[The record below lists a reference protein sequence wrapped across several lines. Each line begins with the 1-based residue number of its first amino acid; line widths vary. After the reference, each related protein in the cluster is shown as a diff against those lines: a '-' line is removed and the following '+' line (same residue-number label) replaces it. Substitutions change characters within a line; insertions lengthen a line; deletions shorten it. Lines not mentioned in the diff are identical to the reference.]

1 MPSPVYSAGT
11 PGNLIGGVSVAKQ
24 TTVAAF
30 LDLSSCIEGQVSCEV
45 TTGTGAPTA
54 GTAFSAYKA
63 YAIGAAAPIAVS
75 SNANSTTLVVS
86 NTTGLHVGQ
95 SFAIQQAGGSKLGEI
110 ATISAISSTTLTL
123 VAALINT
130 YASGDNVYLI
140 NQTATFSV
148 TPASSAGT
156 WAINKDYS
164 ASMFLGAGQ
173 WVIAANNTDGTQT
186 VTVTVT
192 SDKITGFA

>member
-1 MPSPVYSAGT
+1 M
-11 PGNLIGGVSVAKQ
+11 
-24 TTVAAF
+24 
-30 LDLSSCIEGQVSCEV
+30 
-45 TTGTGAPTA
+45 
-54 GTAFSAYKA
+54 
-63 YAIGAAAPIAVS
+63 
-75 SNANSTTLVVS
+75 S

-95 SFAIQQAGGSKLGEI
+95 SFSIQQAGGSKLGEI
-110 ATISAISSTTLTL
+110 ATISAISGTTLTL

-148 TPASSAGT
+148 MPASSAGT

-186 VTVTVT
+186 IIVTVT